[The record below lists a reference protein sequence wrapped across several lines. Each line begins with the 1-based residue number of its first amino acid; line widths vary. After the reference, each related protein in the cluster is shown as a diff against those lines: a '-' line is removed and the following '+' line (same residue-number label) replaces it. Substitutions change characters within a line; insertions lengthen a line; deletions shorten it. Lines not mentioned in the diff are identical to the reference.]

1 MVEAQKVLLLT
12 CLIEFIFLSKQ
23 LKWNLARASFV
34 ILVPTFGLSAWP
46 LPFTPISSSFWFLDN
61 PVLCKI
67 FYTYSWALTFWFAS
81 LIRNHYE
88 DAEHGR
94 KSRVIMRQRTEGGQP
109 GNVSCHLCQ
118 SRNNKLFV
126 FRALQ

>member
-1 MVEAQKVLLLT
+1 MSKFTLATGFFERTRENILH
-12 CLIEFIFLSKQ
+12 IF
-23 LKWNLARASFV
+23 WTLA
-34 ILVPTFGLSAWP
+34 
-46 LPFTPISSSFWFLDN
+46 
-61 PVLCKI
+61 
-67 FYTYSWALTFWFAS
+67 SW
-81 LIRNHYE
+81 IQNDYV

-126 FRALQ
+126 FRALQYNQTRNKCNNV